1 MQCNTVST
9 IKVALVTR
17 QNMSSKETQD
27 KTGQTICI
35 SMDLLTPKETL
46 QQCTTSAYT
55 EAEHQQEVLFLGSAI
70 LDFYHKG
77 S

>member
-35 SMDLLTPKETL
+35 IHGPAHPQGDPSTVHHLCIYRSRAPTGGPLLGVCHP
-46 QQCTTSAYT
+46 
-55 EAEHQQEVLFLGSAI
+55 
-70 LDFYHKG
+70 
-77 S
+77 